1 MKRFTLEKTCPIK
14 LMVFDEESTRL
25 ELKDYMFTFSLM
37 TDPSEYDDLLKA
49 QIDQNISFTKIMY
62 FLEIVVSESILYSV
76 EAMGSVAELIY
87 GKIGNNLML
96 SPDVSEGVLLALLH
110 MKLNNICQENSL
122 VEKVRLHDISDN
134 IHYELTCDDT
144 DLEDL
149 PSIQDWIGEHSLWEE
164 PWWMRDDAHTWDVE
178 FDSAESLAEFKKNL
192 VIPEYL
198 AEFDNI
204 AEKVELLFSVKESG
218 CSKEKEGAVIEI
230 DFENGQAGKKWTP
243 TVV

>member
-37 TDPSEYDDLLKA
+37 TDPTDYDDLLKA

-62 FLEIVVSESILYSV
+62 FLEVVVSESILYSV
-76 EAMGSVAELIY
+76 EAMGAVAETIY

-96 SPDVSEGVLLALLH
+96 SPDISEGVLLALLH

-122 VEKVRLHDISDN
+122 VEKVRLHDTTDN

-198 AEFDNI
+198 AEFANI
-204 AEKVELLFSVKESG
+204 AEKVELLFSVKEPG